1 MVSSRRSE
9 IRVWRL
15 FIYFLNGLP
24 FQFYRRLIN
33 NTEGLLGSVSFRL
46 KGGRYSYLRNE
57 HEGQPRGFL
66 YTIRTRKH
74 KTCSNPSRDKY
85 NFNNCVV
92 LAIQLIVLVCF
103 YYRTTT
109 VLGCV
114 VHNRAMFYKNAPSKT
129 RLTDY

>member
-1 MVSSRRSE
+1 MRGRNK
-9 IRVWRL
+9 L
-15 FIYFLNGLP
+15 QNLQAG
-24 FQFYRRLIN
+24 IN
-33 NTEGLLGSVSFRL
+33 
-46 KGGRYSYLRNE
+46 
-57 HEGQPRGFL
+57 
-66 YTIRTRKH
+66 
-74 KTCSNPSRDKY
+74 

-114 VHNRAMFYKNAPSKT
+114 VHNRAMFYKYAPPKT